1 MARRRLGRRARRAVA
16 VLCAA
21 AALAAAPFP
30 DREAAELAFRDGD
43 FVRAA
48 HLLERHLAASPADGD
63 ARVRLGWCL
72 YRSGDFAG
80 ARDAFAEEARRSPG
94 SSPARVGLGYAE
106 VQLGTP
112 DEAASRFRKVLETE
126 PGNDDALRGLVL
138 AGRRA
143 GAGEATIDS
152 AIGAARRILASAPA
166 DLDAASGL
174 VALLALRGGPGELRL
189 KPDAERGQP
198 LRVPAR
204 AGRGFLEVRGKGGSW
219 ERLFVAGI
227 NLGAALPGRHP
238 TEFPEDVET
247 WRAWLDEISGL
258 GANAV
263 RVYTLLPPAFYRALA
278 ERNASAGA
286 RGLWLIQGVWTELPP
301 GNDFSD
307 EGFVRD
313 FESEIA
319 RVIDAV
325 HGDLVLAP
333 RPGHASGA
341 FSADASGSL
350 LAYIIGREWE
360 PFAVEDYDASRPEE
374 TSWKGAWL
382 EASGGRAMEC
392 VVARACDFAA
402 GYEAR
407 RYLALHPLTFANWP
421 TLDPLDHPTESR
433 RAEEDA
439 IRRKLGRPVVEK
451 LRDRA
456 WEDDAVSLDATKI
469 RATPAMEAGFFAAYH
484 VYPNFPDFLN
494 LDPRY
499 DGARDAEGPSRYA
512 GYLRELKALHGDQP
526 VLIAEF
532 GVSTSRGIAHAQP
545 EGWHHGGHDER
556 RQGEI
561 VARMLRAIRD
571 AGMAGGIVFE
581 LQDEWFKSTWSV
593 APLESPAERR
603 RLWFNAESP
612 EQSYGLVANRPRSP
626 VRVDG
631 DPAEWGRGL
640 VVASAEDG
648 RTGDGWSDLRDLS
661 VASDAGYVYLLVRTG
676 GGSGPPDWSRV
687 AYRIAIDTY
696 DARRGERSLPPPG
709 PATTPTGVE
718 FLVEIGGPGR
728 SAVTVSEPYEPFRR
742 RDAGPV
748 ASPLEPSGRFA
759 PLLLETN
766 RERFGRDGTR
776 FPPVRANPGEL
787 RFGSLD
793 PGARD
798 FDTRADVAVGVEA
811 GAIEI
816 RIPWGLLSVGDPSS
830 RRVVHQEE
838 KREPPFGTVET
849 EGFRMYA
856 FVLDPSRAAAPARGL
871 LPVGRAARPWVWE
884 AWERPEWTREIKLGA
899 GAVRKAM
906 AEVQTG
912 GTTE

>member
-1 MARRRLGRRARRAVA
+1 MVCRRLGGRVRRVA
-16 VLCAA
+16 VLVCAA
-21 AALAAAPFP
+21 GALAGASFP
-30 DREAAELAFRDGD
+30 EREAAERAFAAGD
-43 FVRAA
+43 FAQAA
-48 HLLERHLAASPADGD
+48 RLLEGHLAKIPTDGD
-63 ARVRLGWCL
+63 ARVRLGWCR

-80 ARDAFAEEARRSPG
+80 ARTVFADEVGRNPESRGAQ
-94 SSPARVGLGYAE
+94 VGLGYAE
-106 VQLGTP
+106 VQLGAP
-112 DEAASRFRKVLETE
+112 VEAASRFRKVLAVE
-126 PGNDDALRGLVL
+126 PGNEDALRGLVL

-143 GAGEATIDS
+143 GADAATVD
-152 AIGAARRILASAPA
+152 AAVGAAREILARHPA
-166 DLDAASGL
+166 DAEAASGL
-174 VALLALRGGPGELRL
+174 VALQAVRGGPTELRL
-189 KPDAERGQP
+189 RPDAPSDRP

-204 AGRGFLEVRGKGGSW
+204 AGRGFLEVRGADGGW

-227 NLGAALPGRHP
+227 NIGAALPGRYP
-238 TEFPEDVET
+238 TEFPEDPAT
-247 WRAWLDEISGL
+247 WRDWLETISGF
-258 GANAV
+258 GANSV

-286 RGLWLIQGVWTELPP
+286 RKLWLIQGVWTELPP

-313 FESEIA
+313 LESEIA

-341 FSADASGSL
+341 YDADASGSL

-360 PFAVEDYDASRPEE
+360 PFAVEDYDAARPDE

-382 EASGGRAMEC
+382 EVSSGRAMEC
-392 VVARACDFAA
+392 FVARACDFAA
-402 GYEAR
+402 AYEAR
-407 RYLALHPLTFANWP
+407 RHRAIHPLTFANWP

-439 IRRKLGRPVVEK
+439 IRRRLGRPVVEK

-469 RATPAMEAGFFAAYH
+469 RPTPAMEAGFFAAYH

-499 DGARDAEGPSRYA
+499 EGARDAEGPSRYA
-512 GYLRELKALHGDQP
+512 GYLRDLSAYHGDQP
-526 VLIAEF
+526 VVIAEF
-532 GVSTSRGIAHAQP
+532 GVSTSRGIAHVQP

-556 RQGEI
+556 RQGEL

-571 AGMAGGIVFE
+571 SKLAGGIVFE
-581 LQDEWFKSTWSV
+581 FQDEWFKSTWSV
-593 APLESPAERR
+593 APIESPPERR

-612 EQSYGLVANRPRSP
+612 EESYGLVANRPRRR
-626 VRVDG
+626 VRLDG
-631 DPAEWGRGL
+631 DPGEWGRGL
-640 VVASAEDG
+640 VVSSAPDG
-648 RTGDGWSDLRDLS
+648 TTGAGWGDLRALS
-661 VASDAGYVYLLVRTG
+661 ADSDAGYVYLLLRTG
-676 GGSGPPDWSRV
+676 GGPEPPDWSRV

-696 DARRGERSLPPPG
+696 DAARGERRLPPPG
-709 PATTPTGVE
+709 PAAVPTGVE

-728 SAVTVSEPYEPFRR
+728 SAVAVSGPYEPFAR
-742 RDAGPV
+742 RDTGPV
-748 ASPLEPSGRFA
+748 ASPLEPTGAFA

-776 FPPVRANPGEL
+776 FPRVLVNRGDL

-793 PGARD
+793 PAARE
-798 FDTRADVAVGVEA
+798 FDTRADVAIGA
-811 GAIEI
+811 AKGAIEI
-816 RIPWGLLSVGDPSS
+816 RVPWGLLSVSDPSS

-838 KREPPFGTVET
+838 KREPPFETVET

-871 LPVGRAARPWVWE
+871 LPEGLAPRSWAWSTWE
-884 AWERPEWTREIKLGA
+884 EPEWTHEIKLGA
-899 GAVRKAM
+899 EAVRKAM
-906 AEVQTG
+906 AEVQG
-912 GTTE
+912 GGASE